1 MARAKNIE
9 QLAPADELV
18 FPDPSSFGVTEVT
31 EFLAHPGRVRN
42 LDYSQWAVALIDL
55 RSKPERIAAERRR
68 ISAKGYQQLGGS
80 PVVEGWPQAEVYVM
94 PRAIYEQKLAARR
107 QQFLDGIDSG
117 RYTEAVIPR
126 EVINRGR

>member
-1 MARAKNIE
+1 MAKPKNIE
-9 QLAPADELV
+9 QIAPKDELV
-18 FPDPSSFGVTEVT
+18 FPDPSSFGVPEIT
-31 EFLAHPGRVRN
+31 EFLAHPGRVRG
-42 LDYSQWAVALIDL
+42 LDYAQWAVALIDL

-68 ISAKGYQQLGGS
+68 ITAKGYQQLGGS

-94 PRAIYEQKLAARR
+94 PRTLYEQKLAARK
-107 QQFLDGIDSG
+107 QQFLDGIDTG